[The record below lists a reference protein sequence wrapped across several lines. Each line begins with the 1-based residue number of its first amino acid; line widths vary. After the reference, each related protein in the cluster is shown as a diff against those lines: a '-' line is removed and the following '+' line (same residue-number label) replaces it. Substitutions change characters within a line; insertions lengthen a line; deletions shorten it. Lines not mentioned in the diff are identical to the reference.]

1 MKVVIRRS
9 VFETNSSSNHCLI
22 LTKKE
27 DMEEKLNKV
36 RKEYEWFMSVGT
48 EENPIVSKE
57 DKCYL
62 LQGIFEEQLSSDFCS
77 ETVYDIFK
85 QVLKDNNE
93 TEILEKIEKHMV
105 DFNENNYC
113 MLCEEYFCHGTL
125 CDCDCDFLYLLEK
138 FFDVKINYVLDENAQ
153 YVVAEESKKDIYD
166 MFYKYIYQDV
176 IVIPYEYI

>member
-62 LQGIFEEQLSSDFCS
+62 LQGIFEEELSSGFCS
-77 ETVYDIFK
+77 EAIYDIFK

-93 TEILEKIEKHMV
+93 VEILEKIENIWLTTMKIVIACCVKSISAM
-105 DFNENNYC
+105 E
-113 MLCEEYFCHGTL
+113 
-125 CDCDCDFLYLLEK
+125 LY
-138 FFDVKINYVLDENAQ
+138 VIVL
-153 YVVAEESKKDIYD
+153 VIS
-166 MFYKYIYQDV
+166 YIY
-176 IVIPYEYI
+176 